1 MMSRVLNLL
10 LVLILGVLAPVY
22 SNQLEYNISPQTQ
35 VTPSVSESEQNRL
48 EDIYRSLSV
57 PDFSYQHDVDPD
69 QYYDIQNT
77 TWSPYPLLRLNSALY
92 FKNLV
97 IEPGYYL
104 LTPRK
109 KADKWYL
116 LFKEAGKVKYI
127 IPVYERGYTPES
139 FYDENIPKPELTAG
153 QKVRNAVTN
162 FAGLFKSSKRPKEK
176 RSYLEVNDLH
186 NNFLQLILYWGDF
199 KYYTIYRT
207 VPL

>member
-176 RSYLEVNDLH
+176 QSYLEVNDLH

>member
-139 FYDENIPKPELTAG
+139 FYDENIHKPELTAG

-162 FAGLFKSSKRPKEK
+162 FPGLFKSSKRPKEK
-176 RSYLEVNDLH
+176 QSYLEVNDLH

>member
-1 MMSRVLNLL
+1 M
-10 LVLILGVLAPVY
+10 LGVLAPVY

-35 VTPSVSESEQNRL
+35 ATPSVSEIEQNRL

-109 KADKWYL
+109 KADKCYL

-176 RSYLEVNDLH
+176 QSYLEVNDLH